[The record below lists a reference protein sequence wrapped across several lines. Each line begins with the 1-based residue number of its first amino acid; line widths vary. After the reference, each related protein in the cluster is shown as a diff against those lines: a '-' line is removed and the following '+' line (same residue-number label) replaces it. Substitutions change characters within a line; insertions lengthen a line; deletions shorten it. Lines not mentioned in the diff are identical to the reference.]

1 MILTWP
7 PIFDTPMLRIVA
19 VCIDF
24 EVAKSIYVLY
34 VLIRA
39 LRIPEVPLTGIWN
52 LDLDLDTVTG
62 LWYTLVPNFVCL
74 H

>member
-1 MILTWP
+1 MISTWP
-7 PIFDTPMLRIVA
+7 LIFDTPMLRIVA

-39 LRIPEVPLTGIWN
+39 LRIPEVPLTWIWN